1 MSSESDAGEMVQK
14 LMDMMTLESV
24 GSDRFV
30 GQHES
35 IGTPNLY
42 GGHVLAQALM
52 AASHTVSSDRS
63 AHSLHGYF
71 LLPGEHIDLEYQ
83 VERIRD
89 GRSFSTRRIVAIQR
103 GREIFEAMASFHV
116 PEYGVAHQ
124 FDMLDVQG
132 PEGLE
137 RESVQIQRMKDRLPP
152 RYQAPNVAPIGIEYR
167 RVQPYDFLDPK
178 PYTGINSI
186 WMRAVGSLPD
196 DPAMHRAVLAYASDH
211 GLLMTPMMQ
220 HGLSFV
226 LGQVVPASLDHA
238 MWFHRDFRVDDW
250 ILYQTDSPSA
260 HGARAFCRGNFFTR
274 DGQLIASVA
283 QEGMMRIPP
292 SGARAPAAGG
302 A

>member
-24 GSDRFV
+24 GADRFV
-30 GQHES
+30 GLHES

-42 GGHVLAQALM
+42 GGHILAQALM
-52 AASHTVSSDRS
+52 AASHTVPSDRP

-178 PYTGINSI
+178 PYTGVNSI

-220 HGLSFV
+220 HALSFV

-250 ILYQTDSPSA
+250 ILYQTDSPAA
-260 HGARAFCRGNFFTR
+260 HGARAFCRGNFFAR
-274 DGQLIASVA
+274 DGRLIASVT

-292 SGARAPAAGG
+292 SSVRVPAAGR